1 MSIVLEKVTKR
12 YGKLVTVDRVSLE
25 VQAGELF
32 VLLGAS
38 GSGKSTVLRMIAGL
52 SVARRGRHPR
62 LGQGRHAAPAAGA
75 RRRLRVPELLD
86 LPAHDGG
93 AEHRVRP
100 AHPQGRRR
108 RRGSSAARSCSTSSA
123 SEASATATRAS
134 SPGGQRQ
141 RVALARALA
150 YKPAVLLL
158 DEPFGALDVKI
169 RAQLRQSLKEI
180 QKTLGVTTI
189 LVTHDQEE
197 AFELGHRIGVIER
210 GRLLE
215 VGAPEKLYESPRS
228 LFVATFLG
236 AGAILVGGSRGDRVE
251 LGPLSLPIPPE
262 VPHDEGDRV
271 RVLVRPE
278 QITLTDQEP
287 ASPAPTL
294 GRGKIV
300 EETFTGARRRLR
312 VRLPAASGRPPGR
325 PAASVR
331 RRGHPPRRRPP
342 RPRPRSAGRPL
353 GRSGGVA
360 HPAAADAAAAR
371 LRLRGGPRPRARAR
385 AAAARGARRRRHRRR
400 RRARRAVAGRAP
412 RNARAARR
420 RGGPRAGGDPRAPR
434 GSGRADRHR
443 DERSPL
449 RFRHRGRR
457 RGRVA
462 EGPARIAEPRRGA
475 RVANARSRC
484 SRRAGGPASSSA
496 SSSARRSASPGKA
509 DVRAGGWLAR
519 RLGAAVTLL
528 HVTPPGRAPQPF
540 ARAHLERGVATLREL
555 GVPSPVLHP
564 RGGRSPSAAFSRR
577 CASSPPTSSSSA
589 PAASSR
595 ARCCASA
602 AARFWWCR
610 RGAGRRLSVSGLSV
624 ERRTLAGACDA
635 RRSDSYGYSSRYDS
649 AYSNTR
655 RT

>member
-52 SVARRGRHPR
+52 SAPDEGVIRVSGKDVTRLSPQARDVGFVFQNYSIFRHMTVAQNIEFG
-62 LGQGRHAAPAAGA
+62 
-75 RRRLRVPELLD
+75 LRVRKVATASREQRREELLD
-86 LPAHDGG
+86 LVGLGG
-93 AEHRVRP
+93 LG
-100 AHPQGRRR
+100 GRYE
-108 RRGSSAARSCSTSSA
+108 SQLS
-123 SEASATATRAS
+123 
-134 SPGGQRQ
+134 GGQRQ

-150 YKPAVLLL
+150 YKPTVLLL
-158 DEPFGALDVKI
+158 DEPFGALDVMI
-169 RAQLRQSLKEI
+169 RGQLRQSLKEI

-215 VGAPEKLYESPRS
+215 IGEPEKLYESPSS

-251 LGPLSLPIPPE
+251 LGALSLPIPPE

-312 VRLPAASGRPPGR
+312 VRLPPLSGVRQVVPPLPFGEESILLDVDLPAHVSAPPGDPWVVLQEWHILR
-325 PAASVR
+325 QPTPRLLVCDSGEGLAPALELVPPLLAALDGAATVVGVAPDARSQDALRETLGRRSAEAGLVPAAIRVR
-331 RRGHPPRRRPP
+331 RGDPAEQIAIETSEAPYDFVIAGAGEVESLKGRRGSPSLVEELASRTKI
-342 RPRPRSAGRPL
+342 PL
-353 GRSGGVA
+353 
-360 HPAAADAAAAR
+360 
-371 LRLRGGPRPRARAR
+371 L
-385 AAAARGARRRRHRRR
+385 AARGR
-400 RRARRAVAGRAP
+400 P
-412 RNARAARR
+412 RKL
-420 RGGPRAGGDPRAPR
+420 
-434 GSGRADRHR
+434 
-443 DERSPL
+443 ERIL
-449 RFRHRGRR
+449 ICTAIG
-457 RGRVA
+457 
-462 EGPARIAEPRRGA
+462 E
-475 RVANARSRC
+475 
-484 SRRAGGPASSSA
+484 
-496 SSSARRSASPGKA
+496 PGKA

-528 HVTPPGRAPQPF
+528 HVTPPGRAPQPL

-555 GVPSPVLHP
+555 GVPSRFSFRESEAPV
-564 RGGRSPSAAFSRR
+564 GGILEEMREQ
-577 CASSPPTSSSSA
+577 PTDLVVI
-589 PAASSR
+589 
-595 ARCCASA
+595 
-602 AARFWWCR
+602 
-610 RGAGRRLSVSGLSV
+610 GAGGLV
-624 ERRTLAGACDA
+624 
-635 RRSDSYGYSSRYDS
+635 
-649 AYSNTR
+649 TR
-655 RT
+655 QVLRVCGCSILVVPEGSW